1 MNEKKNTLM
10 RRSLYVVL
18 SLVVAACA
26 AHPDARD
33 ARLKQQAATLQKQ
46 AEHLDTTERRIDYFQ
61 QRDKTAQQLV
71 LEGYRHLYHKDYAK
85 AESIFTTALS
95 LTPDY
100 AEARRGLDLIGSFRA
115 SDAFAEQALRLK
127 PGAPAAALEAAQ
139 NALRLN
145 PRNREAQALRQ
156 TLLTDQALANRSVVK
171 LTEALTTPVSLALK
185 DVSVVNA
192 LELLSQSSG
201 INFVLDKDV
210 RPDVK
215 TTIFVKDAAIKDVL
229 ALIFKTTQLRGKP
242 LNSSTYLIYPQA
254 ADKAKQYE
262 DLVVKS
268 YFLEGQNGKKLQEMI
283 QSLVNPKFI
292 YLDEPSSYITVRDTQ
307 EVINVVDRLV
317 EVGDIIK
324 PEVILEVEILEISS
338 DKLKD
343 IGLQFPSTVSGSLSP
358 LQQTVNGFTGYR
370 LNDLKNLRED
380 SFRLGIADPA
390 LIANLKYQ
398 DGSAEILANPRIR
411 VQNMEKAKVLLGDKV
426 PVITTTTNQ
435 TSSAVTESISYLD
448 VGLKLEAT
456 PIVHPSGDVTMD
468 MELEVSNIVREVRSS
483 TGLLTYQIGTRSTR
497 TAMRAR
503 NGETQMLA
511 GLIKNERRD
520 SANRL
525 PLLGQIP
532 LFGKLFS
539 RESST
544 RNKTEIV
551 LLITP
556 HIVRGQAV
564 PPTHDAQFVSGS
576 LEQASTDPFLLGE
589 TGQLQMG
596 ESATSLA
603 PAAPDTMPPGPVL
616 VDLDT
621 RGQQLSLV
629 APESVSP
636 NQEFVVTLNV
646 DALLREG
653 AQLDFRF
660 DPARFEF
667 VGATPVDANL
677 ALTLEQQA
685 GMVRLRLEGA
695 PLAQGPVAILAMK
708 ARPDFTDTGS
718 LGISVAGVVD
728 GQSTTSAPAPGKA
741 TISARQVSRP

>member
-1 MNEKKNTLM
+1 M
-10 RRSLYVVL
+10 RSSLYLVL
-18 SLVVAACA
+18 SLALAACA

-33 ARLKQQAATLQKQ
+33 ARLKKQAVSLQKQ
-46 AEHLDTTERRIDYFQ
+46 AEHLDTTERRINYFQ

-71 LEGYRHLYHKDYAK
+71 LEGYRHLYQKDYAK
-85 AESIFTTALS
+85 AESTFSTALS
-95 LTPDY
+95 LSPDY
-100 AEARRGLDLIGSFRA
+100 AEARRGLGLISAFRT
-115 SDAFAEQALRLK
+115 SDSYAEQALRLK
-127 PGAPAAALEAAQ
+127 QNSPTAALEAAQ

-145 PRNREAQALRQ
+145 PQNQEAQALRR
-156 TLLTDQALANRSVVK
+156 TLLTDQALASRSAVK
-171 LTEALTTPVSLALK
+171 LAEALTTPVSLALK

-268 YFLEGQNGKKLQEMI
+268 YFLDGQNGKKLQEMI
-283 QSLVNPKFI
+283 QALVNPKFI

-307 EVINVVDRLV
+307 DVINVVDRLI
-317 EVGDIIK
+317 EVGDIVK
-324 PEVILEVEILEISS
+324 PEVVLEVEILEVSS

-343 IGLQFPSTVSGSLSP
+343 IGLQLPTTVTGSLSP
-358 LQQTVNGFTGYR
+358 LQQTTNGFTGYK
-370 LNDLKNLRED
+370 LSDLKNLGED
-380 SFRLGIADPA
+380 SFRIGIADPA
-390 LIANLKYQ
+390 VIANLKYQ
-398 DGSAEILANPRIR
+398 DGSAEILANPKIR
-411 VQNMEKAKVLLGDKV
+411 VQNLEKAKVLLGDKV

-456 PIVHPSGDVTMD
+456 PVVHPSGDVTMD

-520 SANRL
+520 SASRL
-525 PLLGQIP
+525 PFFGQIP
-532 LFGKLFS
+532 LFGKLLS
-539 RESST
+539 RENNT
-544 RNKTEIV
+544 RSKTEIV

-556 HIVRGQAV
+556 HIVRGQAA
-564 PPTHDAQFVSGS
+564 PATHDAQFVSGS
-576 LEQASTDPFLLGE
+576 LDQASTDPFLLGE
-589 TGQLQMG
+589 TGPVQMG
-596 ESATSLA
+596 EHAVTVAVPA
-603 PAAPDTMPPGPVL
+603 PLPVPAGPVL
-616 VDLDT
+616 VDMSAS
-621 RGQQLSLV
+621 QHQLSLIAPEAV
-629 APESVSP
+629 APG
-636 NQEFVVTLNV
+636 QEFVVTV
-646 DALLREG
+646 SADAPLTVG
-653 AQLDFRF
+653 ASLEFRF
-660 DPARFEF
+660 DPTHFEF
-667 VGATPVDANL
+667 GGATPIDSHL
-677 ALTLEQQA
+677 ALTLEKDD
-685 GMVRLRLEGA
+685 GMVRLRFKDAIPG
-695 PLAQGPVAILAMK
+695 PGPVAILAMK
-708 ARPDFTDTGS
+708 AQPGFTGTGS
-718 LGISVAGVVD
+718 LGISAPPAADNANAPRLSPGTTTIQAGV
-728 GQSTTSAPAPGKA
+728 A
-741 TISARQVSRP
+741 SRP